1 MINYRRRNC
10 GQVVNDTI
18 NRWPQD
24 EISILDGDCSFNVG
38 YLGCVEVSEPTNS
51 QICRESF
58 AKLYQE
64 YKTGISHPN
73 SAILWITGYE
83 LRIVEKKSK
92 NLILAQTVEN
102 VIFCAST
109 ADNTDQL
116 FYTSRDSRNNRWLC
130 YLIIVTDFSSD
141 RLCRAV
147 GFAFKVCLR
156 RKTIREGT
164 ATNTTTSTRS
174 IG

>member
-1 MINYRRRNC
+1 MTNYRRRNC
-10 GQVVNDTI
+10 GHVVNDTI

-24 EISILDGDCSFNVG
+24 EIGILDGNCSFNVG

-51 QICRESF
+51 KICRESF

-92 NLILAQTVEN
+92 NLILAQTIEN

-156 RKTIREGT
+156 RKTIREGS